1 MASKAIIFD
10 ISLKRMQEDGLSR
23 TEITKVYN
31 SINQELRRAGFDE
44 RIQQSAYRTTDTEGI
59 KAMLALINRK
69 NEYPLFC
76 KYKERVHWMTCDE
89 YSDITDAFNV
99 HPLNLELN

>member
-23 TEITKVYN
+23 SEITKVYN
-31 SINQELRRAGFDE
+31 SISQEFRRAGFDE

-59 KAMLALINRK
+59 KAMLTLINRK

-89 YSDITDAFNV
+89 YSDITDAFD
-99 HPLNLELN
+99 LNTIHL

>member
-10 ISLKRMQEDGLSR
+10 ISLRRMQEDGLSR
-23 TEITKVYN
+23 SEITKVYS
-31 SINQELRRAGFDE
+31 SIGQELRKAGFDE

-89 YSDITDAFNV
+89 YSDITDAFDV

>member
-10 ISLKRMQEDGLSR
+10 ISVKRMQEDGLSGSD
-23 TEITKVYN
+23 ITRVYS
-31 SINQELRRAGFDE
+31 SISQELRRAGFDE
-44 RIQQSAYRTTDTEGI
+44 RIQQSAYRTTDAEGI
-59 KAMLALINRK
+59 KAMLALNNRK

-89 YSDITDAFNV
+89 YSDITDAFDLTTK
-99 HPLNLELN
+99 HL

>member
-1 MASKAIIFD
+1 MASKAIIYD
-10 ISLKRMQEDGLSR
+10 ISLKRMQEDGLSP
-23 TEITKVYN
+23 TEISKAYS
-31 SINQELRRAGFDE
+31 SISRELRRAGLDE

>member
-89 YSDITDAFNV
+89 YSDITDAFKVN
-99 HPLNLELN
+99 PLNLELN

>member
-1 MASKAIIFD
+1 MGNKAIIFD
-10 ISLKRMQEDGLSR
+10 ISVKRMQEDGLSGS
-23 TEITKVYN
+23 EITKVYN
-31 SINQELRRAGFDE
+31 SISQELRRAGFDE

-76 KYKERVHWMTCDE
+76 KYKERVHWMNCDE

-99 HPLNLELN
+99 HPLNLEFN

>member
-1 MASKAIIFD
+1 MASKAIMFD
-10 ISLKRMQEDGLSR
+10 ISLKRMQQDGLCDS
-23 TEITKVYN
+23 EVSKVYR
-31 SINQELRRAGFDE
+31 SIRQELRRAGFDE

-59 KAMLALINRK
+59 KAMLTLINRK

-89 YSDITDAFNV
+89 YSDITDAFD
-99 HPLNLELN
+99 LNTIHL

>member
-10 ISLKRMQEDGLSR
+10 ISVKRMQEDGLSGSD
-23 TEITKVYN
+23 ITRVYS
-31 SINQELRRAGFDE
+31 SISQELRRAGFDE

-89 YSDITDAFNV
+89 YSDITDAFDLTTK
-99 HPLNLELN
+99 HL

>member
-10 ISLKRMQEDGLSR
+10 ISLKRMQEDGLTR
-23 TEITKVYN
+23 TEISKAYS
-31 SINQELRRAGFDE
+31 SISRELRRAGFDE

-89 YSDITDAFNV
+89 YSDITDAFNF